1 MAASDP
7 ANLAQALA
15 TIASAFALN
24 QNNTSGVST
33 AITNSPVTVAVNSA
47 PAHTN
52 STSPGTTNFAT
63 GSSTNSRPS
72 SSR

>member
-33 AITNSPVTVAVNSA
+33 AITNNPVTPVAVTVNS
-47 PAHTN
+47 PATN
-52 STSPGTTNFAT
+52 STAQIVAAT
-63 GSSTNSRPS
+63 QSSNR
-72 SSR
+72 